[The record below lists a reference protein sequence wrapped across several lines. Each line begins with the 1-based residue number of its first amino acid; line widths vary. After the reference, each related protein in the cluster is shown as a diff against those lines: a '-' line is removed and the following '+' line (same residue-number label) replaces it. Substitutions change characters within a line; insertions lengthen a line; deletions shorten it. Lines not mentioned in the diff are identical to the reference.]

1 MDESKSDVKDE
12 IIPCGI
18 RSDHRLYAYNDANG
32 ITRWMAHGEQ
42 TGRGNN
48 DASGGDGDDVSTG
61 TVPPQPVDWGREWQ
75 VLLAALVYAIFGIL
89 LLMAG
94 YLVFDLL
101 TPTNMQKKIFE
112 EGNIAVA
119 IVVGF
124 FLLGLAV
131 VIHGA
136 FTI

>member
-1 MDESKSDVKDE
+1 MAR
-12 IIPCGI
+12 II
-18 RSDHRLYAYNDANG
+18 A
-32 ITRWMAHGEQ
+32 
-42 TGRGNN
+42 
-48 DASGGDGDDVSTG
+48 
-61 TVPPQPVDWGREWQ
+61 PVIVAQQAIDWGREWQ
-75 VLLAALVYAIFGIL
+75 VLLTALIYAVFGIL

-94 YLVFDLL
+94 YLVFDML

-119 IVVGF
+119 IVIGF

-136 FTI
+136 FSI

>member
-1 MDESKSDVKDE
+1 MTQM
-12 IIPCGI
+12 
-18 RSDHRLYAYNDANG
+18 LAL
-32 ITRWMAHGEQ
+32 ITVAQ
-42 TGRGNN
+42 QV
-48 DASGGDGDDVSTG
+48 VS
-61 TVPPQPVDWGREWQ
+61 PQPVDWGREWQ
-75 VLLAALVYAIFGIL
+75 VLLAALVYAVFGIL

-94 YLVFDLL
+94 YLMFDLF
-101 TPTNMQKKIFE
+101 TPTNMQKKIFK